1 MLTISPAV
9 LGLLLVAVAVGGLIQ
24 GVVGIGFALVA
35 VPAFAIVEP
44 DAVPVVI
51 LVMAVPMTAF
61 MAARERHA
69 IDLRGFAAI
78 FVGRVFG
85 IAAGVALLEAV
96 PADSLA
102 LVIGAMILLA
112 VGLSVVGLDLQP
124 RRTLNIGA
132 GVLSGLMGT
141 TSAIGGPALA
151 LVYQR
156 RPAAELRST
165 LALSYLAGLTLSLSA
180 LAVVGRVERW
190 HVATAGV
197 LLPGLA
203 LGLWLSIRWAD
214 RLRATWLR
222 PAVLSVAGAAG
233 AVIVVRALV

>member
-9 LGLLLVAVAVGGLIQ
+9 LGLLVVAVAVGGLIQ

-78 FVGRVFG
+78 LVGRVVG

-102 LVIGAMILLA
+102 LVIGAMILVA

-124 RRTLNIGA
+124 RRTLNVGA

-190 HVATAGV
+190 HVATAVV

-203 LGLWLSIRWAD
+203 LGLWLSVRWAD